1 MKKNASGIHKIVL
14 CLFELALGVLL
25 LINPVGFTS
34 GILRAL
40 GVLLLLDGVVHVF
53 RYFKEPPEA
62 AALAQDLTRGLLET
76 IAGLF
81 CMLKSQWFIVTF
93 PLLTVLYGVLALI
106 NGVGKI
112 QWAVDLLRKK
122 SKKWFWAAI
131 SAAVMLICSLVILA
145 DPFRSAVVLWVFI
158 GVTWIA
164 DAILDVIAMIFERK
178 AR

>member
-1 MKKNASGIHKIVL
+1 
-14 CLFELALGVLL
+14 
-25 LINPVGFTS
+25 
-34 GILRAL
+34 
-40 GVLLLLDGVVHVF
+40 
-53 RYFKEPPEA
+53 
-62 AALAQDLTRGLLET
+62 
-76 IAGLF
+76 
-81 CMLKSQWFIVTF
+81 MLKSQWFIVTF